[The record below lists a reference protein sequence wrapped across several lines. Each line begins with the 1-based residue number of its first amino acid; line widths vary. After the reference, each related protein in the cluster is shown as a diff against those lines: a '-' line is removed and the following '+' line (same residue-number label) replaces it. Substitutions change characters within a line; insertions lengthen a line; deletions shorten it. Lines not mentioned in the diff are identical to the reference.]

1 MQVDNFDTA
10 EEACRYM
17 TTDMFKKNPL
27 GADFDPEEL
36 VKRLERGEN
45 EEEIK
50 KAVTWDRGI
59 SELVGSLEN
68 GA

>member
-1 MQVDNFDTA
+1 
-10 EEACRYM
+10 M
-17 TTDMFKKNPL
+17 TTDTFKKNPL

-50 KAVTWDRGI
+50 KGVDVGPRDIGTGGI
-59 SELVGSLEN
+59 P
-68 GA
+68 